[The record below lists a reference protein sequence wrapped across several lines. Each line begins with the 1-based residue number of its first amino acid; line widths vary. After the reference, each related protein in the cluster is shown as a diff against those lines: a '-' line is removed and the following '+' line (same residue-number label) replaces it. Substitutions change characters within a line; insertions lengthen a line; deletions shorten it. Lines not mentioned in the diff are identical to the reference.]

1 MSATTQQRPPSE
13 PSPTTA
19 RPEGLR
25 LMVYDRSCRGRMGMP
40 GLSHAWWA
48 GAKLYRTLRRL
59 DAYRG
64 VDSWEEALEFLADY
78 PTDQPIAEVQYW
90 GHGKWGSARVRDQVL
105 DRRALQAEHPLHTR
119 LEAVRDR
126 MLGGGRALWW
136 FRTCETFGARPG
148 QRLAVELGEFLDAR
162 VAGHTFII
170 GHVQSGLHS
179 LAPGQRPTWS
189 EDEGLREG
197 SPDEPLRAHWS
208 RLRAPNTITCLRGT
222 IPEGY

>member
-1 MSATTQQRPPSE
+1 MSAAEQDPAASGGK
-13 PSPTTA
+13 
-19 RPEGLR
+19 GLR
-25 LMVYDRSCRGRMGMP
+25 LMIYDRSCRGRRALP

-64 VDSWEEALEFLADY
+64 VDSWEEALEFLADF
-78 PTDQPIAEVQYW
+78 PSDRPIAEVQYW
-90 GHGKWGSARVRDQVL
+90 GHGKWGSARVRQQVL
-105 DRRALQAEHPLHTR
+105 DRNALHLKHPLHSR
-119 LEAVRDR
+119 MKAVRDR
-126 MLGGGRALWW
+126 MLPSGQALWW
-136 FRTCETFGARPG
+136 FRTCETLGARPG
-148 QRLAVELGEFLDAR
+148 HHLAIDLSEFLDAR

-179 LAPGQRPTWS
+179 LAPGERPTWS
-189 EDEGLREG
+189 EEEGLREG
-197 SPDEPLRAHWS
+197 SPDEPRRAYWS